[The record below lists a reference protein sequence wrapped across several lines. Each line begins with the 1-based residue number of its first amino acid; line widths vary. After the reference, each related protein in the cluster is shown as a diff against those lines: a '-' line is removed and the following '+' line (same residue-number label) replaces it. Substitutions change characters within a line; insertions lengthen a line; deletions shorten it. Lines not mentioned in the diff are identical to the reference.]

1 LAATCRLQNGGFHGC
16 KTYQYKGKQE
26 LVYNNSPDTLRKSI
40 LPSFLIMLSNQE
52 AKWMR
57 EFKVSKIQTAEW
69 SQKIK
74 VGDKGNESR
83 IKI

>member
-1 LAATCRLQNGGFHGC
+1 
-16 KTYQYKGKQE
+16 
-26 LVYNNSPDTLRKSI
+26 
-40 LPSFLIMLSNQE
+40 MLSNQE

-83 IKI
+83 IKFETNEMGYCSANFKQDGAVAVAK